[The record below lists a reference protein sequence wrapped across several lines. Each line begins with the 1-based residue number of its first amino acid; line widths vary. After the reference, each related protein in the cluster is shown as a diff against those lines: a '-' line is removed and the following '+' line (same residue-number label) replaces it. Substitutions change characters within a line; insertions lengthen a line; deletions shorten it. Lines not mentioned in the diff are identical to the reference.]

1 MRLELLNNQGAMLA
15 HRQIAPAKLF
25 SSHLRNLSWL
35 ATFVAVLLI
44 NLVQAHAAKQKAPR
58 KETAKAKSNST
69 PVSNRSGTLR
79 ESRPLFGS
87 SFLSLP
93 DIFEK
98 RQHMT
103 DRVRQI
109 GRASCRERV

>member
-1 MRLELLNNQGAMLA
+1 MHLDLLNKQGRML
-15 HRQIAPAKLF
+15 RQPHIARAKLF
-25 SSHLRNLSWL
+25 TSHLRNLSWL

-69 PVSNRSGTLR
+69 PVANRPGTIR
-79 ESRPLFGS
+79 ESRSLFGS
-87 SFLSLP
+87 SFPTLP
-93 DIFEK
+93 DILEK

-103 DRVRQI
+103 DRVRAGETVAQF
-109 GRASCRERV
+109 